1 MIRFVLTLGASVVEF
16 TPLSDNGAYP
26 FLVSVGNIRI
36 GARAGATSG
45 FGSTETPTGSVRLQ
59 NAARRVATL
68 IGNPLRASAQIY
80 NEDEL
85 AFAGFV
91 SAISYGLMID
101 LTLES

>member
-1 MIRFVLTLGASVVEF
+1 MQFRLWAQRVL
-16 TPLSDNGAYP
+16 P
-26 FLVSVGNIRI
+26 
-36 GARAGATSG
+36 ARRQGPVDP
-45 FGSTETPTGSVRLQ
+45 ETPTGSVRLQ